1 MMKTLILSSL
11 LLCCELPAVAQHD
24 IYTLN
29 ARGEVVSD
37 SAFIDPFFWK
47 DQRTP
52 YEQIYSE
59 TLPVQGFAKPYTIRL
74 YNYENSEY
82 DPGYF
87 CIIEIEY
94 GGRPC
99 LRLAQSNAWDKFV
112 IDYEYT
118 DQYYRLVDLG
128 QRTYALLFTGY
139 HYASDPEQLTIVILR
154 EGEATLVFN
163 RQRHI
168 TQWRDKASFEMTTM
182 TRLPQDPPVKS
193 SAPEYERIWQ
203 EGDILKSQQ
212 Y

>member
-11 LLCCELPAVAQHD
+11 LLCCALPAVAQHD

-87 CIIEIEY
+87 CII
-94 GGRPC
+94 
-99 LRLAQSNAWDKFV
+99 
-112 IDYEYT
+112 
-118 DQYYRLVDLG
+118 
-128 QRTYALLFTGY
+128 
-139 HYASDPEQLTIVILR
+139 
-154 EGEATLVFN
+154 
-163 RQRHI
+163 
-168 TQWRDKASFEMTTM
+168 
-182 TRLPQDPPVKS
+182 
-193 SAPEYERIWQ
+193 
-203 EGDILKSQQ
+203 
-212 Y
+212 

>member
-11 LLCCELPAVAQHD
+11 LLCCALPAVAQHD
-24 IYTLN
+24 IYTLD

-168 TQWRDKASFEMTTM
+168 TQWGDKASFEMTTM
-182 TRLPQDPPVKS
+182 TRLPQDPPIKS

>member
-11 LLCCELPAVAQHD
+11 LLCCALPAVAQHD

-99 LRLAQSNAWDKFV
+99 LRLAQSNAWD
-112 IDYEYT
+112 
-118 DQYYRLVDLG
+118 
-128 QRTYALLFTGY
+128 
-139 HYASDPEQLTIVILR
+139 
-154 EGEATLVFN
+154 
-163 RQRHI
+163 
-168 TQWRDKASFEMTTM
+168 
-182 TRLPQDPPVKS
+182 
-193 SAPEYERIWQ
+193 
-203 EGDILKSQQ
+203 
-212 Y
+212 